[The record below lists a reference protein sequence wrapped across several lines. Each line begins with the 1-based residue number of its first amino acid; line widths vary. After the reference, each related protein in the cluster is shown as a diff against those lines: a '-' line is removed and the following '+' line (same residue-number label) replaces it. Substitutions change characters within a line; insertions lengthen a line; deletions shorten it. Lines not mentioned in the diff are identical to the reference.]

1 MKHDTAPG
9 NYYVSVVDHIKRPN
23 RTGLLAGP
31 FVDDHAAALAM
42 VDRARAAAYEHDKWA
57 WFYAFGTVRMPKT
70 YTRLGLLNKELGLS

>member
-1 MKHDTAPG
+1 MSDHTPG
-9 NYYVSVVDHIKRPN
+9 HYYVSVMDHIKRPS

-42 VDRARAAAYEHDKWA
+42 VDRARAAAYVRDKWA

-70 YTRLGLLNKELGLS
+70 FTRPGLLNKELGLS